1 MVRLRSALPAL
12 VVWALSAALYG
23 AYFQAQWAF
32 GARPIFSITG
42 DEPHYLTI
50 ATSLVSDGD
59 LDVLDEY
66 RDKEYFPY
74 YPFHLGDGRDM
85 EDMHAIYGRGGG
97 VFSKHSVGLPLVLAP
112 AMRLGGHG
120 AATLVMIAIAAALSA
135 QTWGLARDALP
146 VGSRGVA
153 APARLAAP
161 CAVWLAWAAVAL
173 TPPLL
178 LYAPLFYPE
187 VIGALLTV
195 VGVRALLGYLRR
207 ARTSALITVG
217 FVCGVLPWFHLRYAP
232 IAFALG
238 ALGLASVVDGWRRG
252 RRRTTDALA
261 LTLPAALAAG
271 ALLTLNWRL
280 FGGVPP
286 VEEYGAVSLMRL
298 AVGAPGLFFDRQF
311 GLLPYAPAYAVA
323 PFGCAALWRLG
334 ARRAATIGLPFLLYA
349 GFVACFSYWYGAFSP
364 PARMLVPV
372 LPLLVAPL
380 AAGFARSLLA
390 RVVGLTLLAL
400 TAAMA
405 KLLVD
410 VPRLR
415 YNLPTGSSAALE
427 YLSQLWD
434 RDVTA
439 WLPSFIHPEPAS
451 YLWTAIALTALVALS
466 LGLTRARLPL
476 R

>member
-1 MVRLRSALPAL
+1 M
-12 VVWALSAALYG
+12 VWALSAAAYG

-32 GARPIFSITG
+32 GARPIFSVTG

-74 YPFHLGDGRDM
+74 YPFHLGDARDM

-97 VFSKHSVGLPLVLAP
+97 IFSKHSVGLPLLLAP

-120 AATLVMIAIAAALSA
+120 AATVVMIALTAMLAA
-135 QTWGLARDALP
+135 QTWLLGQDVLAYSQRER
-146 VGSRGVA
+146 VTWGV
-153 APARLAAP
+153 
-161 CAVWLAWAAVAL
+161 VLAWVAVAL

-187 VIGALLTV
+187 VAGALLTV
-195 VGVRALLGYLRR
+195 VGVRAVLAYVRGGSLGAL
-207 ARTSALITVG
+207 AVVGSA
-217 FVCGVLPWFHLRYAP
+217 CGLLPWFHLRYAP
-232 IAFALG
+232 LALALG
-238 ALGLASVVDGWRRG
+238 AL
-252 RRRTTDALA
+252 
-261 LTLPAALAAG
+261 ALAAIVNRWRHG
-271 ALLTLNWRL
+271 SRRAADAFVLSLPAGIAGLGLLALNWRL

-286 VEEYGAVSLMRL
+286 VDEYGAVSLGRFV
-298 AVGAPGLFFDRQF
+298 VGAPGLFFDRQF
-311 GLLPYAPAYAVA
+311 GLLPYAPVYTLA
-323 PFGCAALWRLG
+323 PFGVPALWRTS
-334 ARRAATIGLPFLLYA
+334 RWAATAAAVPFLGYA

-380 AAGFARSLLA
+380 TALLA
-390 RVVGLTLLAL
+390 RSVPARVLCVALLAL

-427 YLSQLWD
+427 YLSQLWG
-434 RDVTA
+434 RDVSG
-439 WLPSFIHPEPAS
+439 WLPTFIQPDPAGFV
-451 YLWTAIALTALVALS
+451 WVGTAIALLAVVSA
-466 LGLTRARLPL
+466 GLIRFVPR
-476 R
+476 RI